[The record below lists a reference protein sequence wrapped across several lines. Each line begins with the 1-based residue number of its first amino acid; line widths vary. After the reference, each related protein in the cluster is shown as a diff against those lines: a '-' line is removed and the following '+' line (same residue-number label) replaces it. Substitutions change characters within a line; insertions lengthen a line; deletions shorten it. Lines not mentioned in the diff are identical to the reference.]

1 MRDRNS
7 SSSRRPNQPP
17 RLVVRKSDLT
27 AARKWLVENMQ
38 KIGYGRFKQLV
49 IVNGQPLTNPP
60 PRMYRDQRLT
70 GHNNHRREAQIPDFI
85 LKEQVV
91 KLFEEFDRIDNGVIS
106 RLEVRDGLPYG
117 MTLEEPV
124 RT

>member
-1 MRDRNS
+1 MRDRKPS
-7 SSSRRPNQPP
+7 FRRSNQPSQ
-17 RLVVRKSDLT
+17 RVVHKSDLT
-27 AARKWLVENMQ
+27 VALKWLVENMQ

-49 IVNGQPLTNPP
+49 IINGQPLTDPP
-60 PRMYRDQRLT
+60 PRIYRDKRLT
-70 GHNNHRREAQIPDFI
+70 GQNSQRTEAQLADFI

-91 KLFEEFDRIDNGVIS
+91 KLFEEFDRIGNGVIS

-124 RT
+124 RA

>member
-1 MRDRNS
+1 MPDTNS
-7 SSSRRPNQPP
+7 SSSGRPNRPS
-17 RLVVRKSDLT
+17 RRVVRKSDLT
-27 AARKWLVENMQ
+27 AARRWLVENMQ
-38 KIGYGRFKQLV
+38 KIAYGRFKQLV
-49 IVNGQPLTNPP
+49 IVNGQPLTDPP

-70 GHNNHRREAQIPDFI
+70 GHNNHRRETQLPDFI

-91 KLFEEFDRIDNGVIS
+91 TLFEEFDRIGNGVIA